1 MFAARNLAVALVAL
15 CSLSGTPPAH
25 AITIGTPRAPM
36 ACTLTDSCKDVIQD
50 IKDIIPGADI
60 PRNDD

>member
-15 CSLSGTPPAH
+15 CSLSGTSPAH
-25 AITIGTPRAPM
+25 AIIIGSPGPST

-50 IKDIIPGADI
+50 IKDIIPGADV